1 MSGSRKKRGP
11 LVAEKRYQK
20 QPPKKKSP
28 PAKRPVKRKQPAKK
42 KRGIIGWLLA
52 PFFWIGGLIWRFTW
66 RIGLVVTAL
75 IAVGVFYF
83 AAQLP
88 PIEEIV
94 DGRVRGSVTLTDRD
108 GEVFAVR
115 GDQYGGFITTDTVS
129 PHLKNAVI
137 ASEDKR
143 FYWHPGVD
151 PRGIASAVRI
161 NLREGRGPLS
171 GNGGSTLT
179 QQTAKLLCLG
189 VAYDPTTWENE
200 AAYEADCRRT
210 TLWRKVKEAVYAMAM
225 EFRYT
230 KDEILTIYLNRAYLG
245 NGNRGFESAAQ
256 RFFGKSA
263 AELTPQEAAMLSGI
277 LPAPSRLAP
286 TTNLERAQGRGDLVL
301 GLMEA
306 QGYLSP
312 EEAAQARANPATL
325 TESATARVGGYFADW
340 VMDNGPEFFTRD
352 TTEDVIIQTTLDQ
365 DIQAAAE
372 EALLL
377 VFEEKVS
384 EDSVAEAAII
394 VMSPDGAV
402 RGMVG
407 GRNVRAVGAFNRA
420 TQARRQTGSTFKP
433 FIYGTALE
441 LGFSPLDLVDDSP
454 ITINV
459 PGSGDWEP
467 QNYDREFKGPVTLDQ
482 ALAESRNIPAVV
494 MNEEV
499 GREIVRNVAQG
510 FGIESDLAAGP
521 AMALGVSEST
531 LVEMTGAFA
540 GILNGGSSVTPY
552 GLNSLSVRGDAE
564 PLMDNSTAGIGER
577 VIREEAAR
585 QLIWMMMNVV
595 ENGTGARARID
606 GWQVAA
612 KTGTTQSARDA
623 WFIGFTGDYVVGVW
637 MGNDDNTPLKGTT
650 GGGLPAD
657 IFRETMVRVIDG
669 QQPVALP
676 YSVPVPS
683 TSSRVISRS
692 EFQGSDE
699 IRGILNDILASQ

>member
-1 MSGSRKKRGP
+1 MSGTRKTRSP
-11 LVAEKRYQK
+11 LVAERRY
-20 QPPKKKSP
+20 PKKTGQKP
-28 PAKRPVKRKQPAKK
+28 APKRRKAKRAKPAKK
-42 KRGIIGWLLA
+42 RGLLGWILA
-52 PFFWIGGLIWRFTW
+52 PFVWALRLIWRFTW
-66 RIGLVVTAL
+66 RIGAVVAALTA
-75 IAVGVFYF
+75 IGVFYF
-83 AAQLP
+83 SAQLP
-88 PIEEIV
+88 PIEELV
-94 DGRVRGSVTLTDRD
+94 DGRVRGSVTLLDSE
-108 GEVFAVR
+108 GEVFALR
-115 GDQYGGFITTDTVS
+115 GDQYGGFIRTETVS

-143 FYWHPGVD
+143 FYWHPGID

-189 VAYDPTTWENE
+189 VPFDPTEWENE

-225 EFRYT
+225 ELKYS
-230 KDEILTIYLNRAYLG
+230 KDDILTIYLNRSYLG
-245 NGNRGFESAAQ
+245 SGSRGFEAASQ

-263 AELTPQEAAMLSGI
+263 AELRPQEAAMLSGI
-277 LPAPSRLAP
+277 LPAPSVYAP
-286 TTNLERAQGRGDLVL
+286 TNNLERARGRAELVL
-301 GLMEA
+301 GLMED
-306 QGYLSP
+306 QGYLTSDQ
-312 EEAAQARANPATL
+312 ADQARANPATL
-325 TESATARVGGYFADW
+325 AESATARVGGYFADW

-365 DIQAAAE
+365 RIQSSAE
-372 EALLL
+372 EALLW

-384 EDSVAEAAII
+384 ESSVAEAAIV
-394 VMSPDGAV
+394 VMSADGAV

-454 ITINV
+454 IVINI

-467 QNYDREFKGPVTLDQ
+467 QNYDREFKGPVTLNQ
-482 ALAESRNIPAVV
+482 AMAESRNIPAVV

-499 GREIVRNVAQG
+499 GREIVRNVAKG

-531 LVEMTGAFA
+531 LIEMTGAFA

-552 GLNSLSVRGDAE
+552 GLQSLRVRGDAE
-564 PLMDNSTAGIGER
+564 PLMDNAGAGIGER

-585 QLIWMMMNVV
+585 QLTWMMMNVV

-612 KTGTTQSARDA
+612 KTGTSQSARDA
-623 WFIGFTGDYVVGVW
+623 WFVGFTGDYVVGVW

-657 IFRETMVRVIDG
+657 IWRETMLRINEG
-669 QQPVALP
+669 SQPVPLP
-676 YSVPVPS
+676 YSVPRS
-683 TSSRVISRS
+683 ATSNGVISES
-692 EFQGSDE
+692 EIQGSGEIQDILRELLQGSD
-699 IRGILNDILASQ
+699 G